1 MPVQTRSKTDSNTD
15 SKTLKKETK
24 KEIKKRKKQFTR
36 ERKSNQLQKNPI
48 EHQEDQEDQEDHILV
63 PKRLAKQVAQI
74 QYHFEDRSVI
84 FELDWDGEKA
94 LFTHNNTNRTF
105 LFNDMTLRQFLGQIF
120 QATHLQDYSEL
131 DILISKAPL
140 CQINIH

>member
-1 MPVQTRSKTDSNTD
+1 M
-15 SKTLKKETK
+15 
-24 KEIKKRKKQFTR
+24 I
-36 ERKSNQLQKNPI
+36 
-48 EHQEDQEDQEDHILV
+48 EDQEDQEDQILV

-94 LFTHNNTNRTF
+94 LFTHNNTKRTF

>member
-1 MPVQTRSKTDSNTD
+1 MPVQTRSKTIDSNTD

-48 EHQEDQEDQEDHILV
+48 EDQEDQEDQILVV

>member
-1 MPVQTRSKTDSNTD
+1 MPVQTRSNTDSID

-48 EHQEDQEDQEDHILV
+48 EHQEDQEDQILVV

>member
-1 MPVQTRSKTDSNTD
+1 MKEYPKTNSVE
-15 SKTLKKETK
+15 KQTK

-48 EHQEDQEDQEDHILV
+48 EHQEDQEDHEDKILAV

-94 LFTHNNTNRTF
+94 LFTHNNTNRTC
-105 LFNDMTLRQFLGQIF
+105 LFNDMTLRQFLSQTF